1 MVLGDLGK
9 RITAAVRKMSSN
21 PVFDEDVLN
30 EMLKEIAMA
39 LMAVSAIEA
48 GFLPHLSSVGKLTRH
63 PTHHSTSQTDM
74 SHYNL
79 S

>member
-39 LMAVSAIEA
+39 LMAVSAPDVCLC
-48 GFLPHLSSVGKLTRH
+48 LPCQLQRCPWQECLHCV
-63 PTHHSTSQTDM
+63 
-74 SHYNL
+74 
-79 S
+79 

>member
-30 EMLKEIAMA
+30 DMLKEIAMA
-39 LMAVSAIEA
+39 LMAVSAASE
-48 GFLPHLSSVGKLTRH
+48 RH
-63 PTHHSTSQTDM
+63 EMGSWM
-74 SHYNL
+74 SEL
-79 S
+79 RDVCVCVCE

>member
-30 EMLKEIAMA
+30 DMLKEIAMA
-39 LMAVSAIEA
+39 LMAVSVWTKC
-48 GFLPHLSSVGKLTRH
+48 VGVRDELRWCAVWVCCGCGCA
-63 PTHHSTSQTDM
+63 
-74 SHYNL
+74 
-79 S
+79 

>member
-30 EMLKEIAMA
+30 DMLNEIAMA
-39 LMAVSAIEA
+39 LMAVSAPRR
-48 GFLPHLSSVGKLTRH
+48 LPLLAMPTAALSLARMPSLCV
-63 PTHHSTSQTDM
+63 
-74 SHYNL
+74 
-79 S
+79 